1 MLDPERLATIRRLYY
16 AEHWKIGTIAV
27 ELGVHRDTVRAAIE
41 TDPLNRPRRL
51 RPSLLDPYVTFLRET
66 LDRHPRLRATRLLEM
81 IRQRGYTGSIQRLRC
96 VVARLRPEG
105 KEAFLRLVTFPG
117 EQAQVDW
124 AHFGQ
129 VKVGRA
135 ERRLS
140 CFVMTLSF
148 CRALY
153 LEFFFDQ
160 TQESFFRGHVRGFDF
175 FGGVPRVVLYDNLKS
190 AVLERQGRAVH
201 FHPRLIEL
209 VSHYHFQPRP
219 CAPGRGN
226 EKGKVER
233 AIRYVRESFFEG
245 SDFTTLADLNL
256 RAWRWRDRV
265 AHERPWPDEPSKT
278 VAQVWE
284 EERPRLLPLPTH
296 AFVADLI
303 RPLPKARGLYVPFDL
318 NHYSIAPQAVGRP
331 LSLVASDTVVRILD
345 GSTEISSHRRSYDRG
360 RYVDDPGH
368 EQTLLE
374 TKRKARGSTG
384 STRLI
389 AAVPEAQAFLEAA
402 FAKDENAGATTHKLL
417 RLLEDYGEK
426 ALRATLAEALQ
437 RDTPRISSVAYLLE
451 RRRRSQKTRAPLP
464 VDLSRRPDL
473 ADFVVKPHQAE
484 TYDELSRAD
493 DDDQDH

>member
-1 MLDPERLATIRRLYY
+1 MLDPEKLATIRRLYY
-16 AEHWKIGTIAV
+16 AEHWKIGTIAS
-27 ELGVHRDTVRAAIE
+27 ELGVHRDTVRSAIE
-41 TDPLNRPRRL
+41 TDPLDRPRRL
-51 RPSLLDPYVTFLRET
+51 RPSRLDPYVAFLRET
-66 LDRHPRLRATRLLEM
+66 LERHPRLRATRLLEM

-105 KEAFLRLVTFPG
+105 KEAFLRLVSFPG
-117 EQAQVDW
+117 EQSQVDW

-135 ERRLS
+135 ERKLS

-148 CRALY
+148 SRALY

-160 TQESFFRGHVRGFDF
+160 TQESFFRGHVRGFDY
-175 FGGVPRVVLYDNLKS
+175 FGGVPRVILYDNLKA

-219 CAPGRGN
+219 CTPGRGN

-245 SDFTTLADLNL
+245 SVFTTLADLNQ
-256 RAWRWRDRV
+256 RAWTWRDRV
-265 AHERPWPDEPSKT
+265 AHERPWPDDGSKT

-284 EERPRLLPLPTH
+284 EERPRLLSLPAH
-296 AFVADLI
+296 PFAADLV
-303 RPLPKARGLYVPFDL
+303 RPVARARGLYVPFDL
-318 NHYSIAPQAVGRP
+318 NHYTVAPRAVGRA
-331 LSLVASDTVVRILD
+331 LTLVASDTVVRILD

-360 RYVDDPGH
+360 QYVDDPGH
-368 EQTLLE
+368 EETLLE
-374 TKRKARGSTG
+374 TKGKARGSTT
-384 STRLI
+384 SSRLT
-389 AAVPEAQAFLEAA
+389 AAVPEAQTFLQAA
-402 FAKDENAGATTHKLL
+402 FTKGENAGATTLKLL
-417 RLLEDYGEK
+417 RLLDDYGDK
-426 ALRATLAEALQ
+426 ALSAALAEALE

-451 RRRRSQKTRAPLP
+451 KRRRSLKTHTPLP

-473 ADFVVKPHQAE
+473 AHFTVQPHHAE
-484 TYDELSRAD
+484 TYDELSHPGNDEQD
-493 DDDQDH
+493 D

>member
-16 AEHWKIGTIAV
+16 AEHWKIGTIAT

-51 RPSLLDPYVTFLRET
+51 RPSLLDPFVAFLRET

-105 KEAFLRLVTFPG
+105 KEAFLRLVSFPG

-124 AHFGQ
+124 AHFGR

-135 ERRLS
+135 ERKLS
-140 CFVMTLSF
+140 CFVMTLSYS
-148 CRALY
+148 RALY

-160 TQESFFRGHVRGFDF
+160 TQESFLRGHVRGFAF
-175 FGGVPRVVLYDNLKS
+175 FGGVPRVILYDNLKS

-245 SDFTTLADLNL
+245 SVFTTLGELNQ

-265 AHERPWPDEPSKT
+265 AHERPWPDDASKT
-278 VAQVWE
+278 VAQAWE
-284 EERPRLLPLPTH
+284 EERSRLLSLP
-296 AFVADLI
+296 ANEFAADLV
-303 RPLPKARGLYVPFDL
+303 RPLPRTRSLYVPFDL
-318 NHYSIAPQAVGRP
+318 NHYSIAPEAVGRT
-331 LSLVASDTVVRILD
+331 LSLVASDVEVRILD
-345 GSTEISSHRRSYDRG
+345 GAREISCHRRSWDRG
-360 RYVDDPGH
+360 QYVDDPGH
-368 EQTLLE
+368 EEKLLE
-374 TKRKARGSTG
+374 AKGKARGSTPSG
-384 STRLI
+384 RLL
-389 AAVPEAQAFLEAA
+389 AAVPEAKAFVQAA
-402 FAKDENAGATTHKLL
+402 FERGENAGATTLKLL
-417 RLLEDYGEK
+417 RLLDDYGAK
-426 ALRATLAEALQ
+426 LLSIALGEALQ
-437 RDTPRISSVAYLLE
+437 RNTPRMSSVAYLLE
-451 RRRRSQKTRAPLP
+451 KLRRSQKTRTPLP

-473 ADFVVKPHQAE
+473 QDLSVQPHQAE
-484 TYDELSRAD
+484 TYDELSHPGD
-493 DDDQDH
+493 DEQDG

>member
-1 MLDPERLATIRRLYY
+1 MLDPERLATIRRLYF
-16 AEHWKIGTIAV
+16 AERWRIGTIAS

-41 TDPLNRPRRL
+41 TDPVDRPRRL
-51 RPSLLDPYVTFLRET
+51 RPSLLDPYVAFLRET
-66 LDRHPRLRATRLLEM
+66 LDRYPRLRATRLLEM
-81 IRQRGYTGSIQRLRC
+81 IRQRGYKGSIQRLRC

-129 VKVGRA
+129 VKVGKA

-148 CRALY
+148 SRALY

-175 FGGVPRVVLYDNLKS
+175 LGGVPRVILYDNLKS

-201 FHPRLIEL
+201 FHPRLL
-209 VSHYHFQPRP
+209 DLCSHYHFQPRP
-219 CAPGRGN
+219 CTPGRGN

-245 SDFTTLADLNL
+245 SVFTTLADLNL
-256 RAWRWRDRV
+256 RAWRWRDKV
-265 AHERPWPDEPSKT
+265 AHDRPWPDERSRT

-296 AFVADLI
+296 PFAADLV
-303 RPLPKARGLYVPFDL
+303 RPVAKARGLYVPFDL
-318 NHYSIAPQAVGRP
+318 NHYSVAPQVVGRA
-331 LSLVASDTVVRILD
+331 LTLVASDTVVRILD
-345 GSTEISSHRRSYDRG
+345 GTSEVSAHRRSYDRG
-360 RYVDDPGH
+360 QYVDDPGH
-368 EQTLLE
+368 EEALLE
-374 TKRKARGSTG
+374 TKGKARGSTPG
-384 STRLI
+384 GRLL
-389 AAVPEAQAFLEAA
+389 AAVPQTQAFIQAA
-402 FAKDENAGATTHKLL
+402 FARGENAGSTTLKLL
-417 RLLEDYGEK
+417 RLLDDYGSQ
-426 ALRATLAEALQ
+426 ALAAAVVEALE

-451 RRRRSQKTRAPLP
+451 RRRRSQKRRAPLP

-473 ADFVVKPHQAE
+473 QDLTVQPHQAE
-484 TYDELSRAD
+484 TYDELSHPD
-493 DDDQDH
+493 DEQDD

>member
-1 MLDPERLATIRRLYY
+1 MLDPEKVATIRRLYF
-16 AEHWKIGTIAV
+16 AEHWKIGTIAS

-41 TDPLNRPRRL
+41 TDPLHRPRRL
-51 RPSLLDPYVTFLRET
+51 RPSRLDPYAAHFLRET
-66 LDRHPRLRATRLLEM
+66 LDRHPRLRATRLWEM
-81 IRQRGYTGSIQRLRC
+81 VRQRGYAGSIQRLRC

-105 KEAFLRLVTFPG
+105 KEVFLRLVTFPG

-148 CRALY
+148 SRALY

-175 FGGVPRVVLYDNLKS
+175 FGGVPRVILYDNLKA

-245 SDFTTLADLNL
+245 SVFTTLADLNL

-265 AHERPWPDEPSKT
+265 AHERLCPGDSSKT
-278 VAQVWE
+278 VAQVWD
-284 EERPRLLPLPTH
+284 EERPRLLSLPAH
-296 AFVADLI
+296 PFVADLV
-303 RPLPKARGLYVPFDL
+303 RPVTKAKGLYVPFDL
-318 NHYSIAPQAVGRP
+318 NHYSIAPQTVGP
-331 LSLVASDTVVRILD
+331 LTLVASDTVVRILD

-360 RYVDDPGH
+360 QYVDDPGH
-368 EQTLLE
+368 EETLLE
-374 TKRKARGSTG
+374 TKGKARGSTPSG
-384 STRLI
+384 RLH
-389 AAVPEAQAFLEAA
+389 AAVPETQAFLQAA
-402 FAKDENAGATTHKLL
+402 FARGENAGSTTLKLL
-417 RLLEDYGEK
+417 RLLDDYGDK
-426 ALRATLAEALQ
+426 ALSATLTEALE

-451 RRRRSQKTRAPLP
+451 RWRRSQKVRAPLP

-473 ADFVVKPHQAE
+473 AELSVKPHQAE
-484 TYDELSRAD
+484 TYDELSHPD
-493 DDDQDH
+493 DDGQDD